1 MEKND
6 LREKLKAT
14 GEKYYE
20 VSVELQVDDDTEEE
34 KTYFFQK
41 PKSPS
46 YDRYLKTVSASSSKA
61 LKAFCEDNIC
71 AEQKDILRADF
82 EEYPAIAL
90 SIGEKLMA
98 MLGLSKATA
107 VKKL

>member
-46 YDRYLKTVSASSSKA
+46 YDRYLKTVSTSSSKA

-71 AEQKDILRADF
+71 TEQKDILRADF

>member
-1 MEKND
+1 MEIKE
-6 LREKLKAT
+6 LREDLKAT

-20 VSVELQVDDDTEEE
+20 VSVDLQVDDDTEEE
-34 KTYFFQK
+34 KTYFFRK
-41 PKSPS
+41 PRTPS
-46 YDRYLKTVSASSSKA
+46 YDRYLKTVSTSSSKA

-71 AEQKDILRADF
+71 DGQKESLRADF